1 MSVNYKV
8 LQERL
13 FKRVHRTGEE
23 IKNDFP
29 NILRACIQYEAWKHF
44 QKADGKPFENL
55 GEWLV
60 YSFPNGVSMGGTT
73 SAISYEDAL
82 QLCKDDQELHGTL
95 VKYRP
100 DGRSFTSRHNAKKDK
115 SNVDKVNVRLPK
127 RATGN
132 TRAYIEQRLQ
142 AEFPVIWKQY
152 IRGEFRS
159 ARAAGIAAG
168 FIKDTHD
175 PVMRLK
181 ANWNKAS
188 RKQQNEFLRWLAT
201 EQDVAIQKTKKKA
214 SAK

>member
-82 QLCKDDQELHGTL
+82 QLCKDDRELHGL
-95 VKYRP
+95 MVKHRP
-100 DGRSFTSRHNAKKDK
+100 TGGVGGRPSKEQKPVN
-115 SNVDKVNVRLPK
+115 NVNGLPK
-127 RATGN
+127 RAMGN

-201 EQDVAIQKTKKKA
+201 EQDVAIQKTKKRA
-214 SAK
+214 RAK

>member
-29 NILRACIQYEAWKHF
+29 NILRTCIEYKAWEHF
-44 QKADGKPFENL
+44 KKADGESFRNL

-60 YSFPNGVSMGGTT
+60 YAFPNGISMGG
-73 SAISYEDAL
+73 SDKAISYEDAL
-82 QLCKDDQELHGTL
+82 QLCKEDRELHGLL
-95 VKYRP
+95 VKHRP
-100 DGRSFTSRHNAKKDK
+100 TGKTGPKPKDNCVN
-115 SNVDKVNVRLPK
+115 NVNEIPK
-127 RATGN
+127 RAMGN

-142 AEFPVIWKQY
+142 AEFPSIWKQY
-152 IRGEFRS
+152 IRGEFKS
-159 ARAAGIAAG
+159 ARSAGIAAG

-181 ANWNKAS
+181 ANWRKAS
-188 RKQQNEFLRWLAT
+188 RKQQNEFLRWLESEGGVEPKA
-201 EQDVAIQKTKKKA
+201 KKA
-214 SAK
+214 RAK

>member
-13 FKRVHRTGEE
+13 FKRIHRTGEE

-44 QKADGKPFENL
+44 QNEDGKPFENL

-82 QLCKDDQELHGTL
+82 QLCKDDRELHGL
-95 VKYRP
+95 MVKHRP
-100 DGRSFTSRHNAKKDK
+100 SKGQGHRSDK
-115 SNVDKVNVRLPK
+115 ANIVDKINEVPK
-127 RATGN
+127 RATG
-132 TRAYIEQRLQ
+132 TSRAYIEQRLQ

-214 SAK
+214 RAK

>member
-44 QKADGKPFENL
+44 QNEDGKPFENL

-82 QLCKDDQELHGTL
+82 QLCKDDRELHGL
-95 VKYRP
+95 MVKHRP
-100 DGRSFTSRHNAKKDK
+100 SGGVGGRPSKEQKP
-115 SNVDKVNVRLPK
+115 VNKLNGLPK
-127 RATGN
+127 RAMGTS
-132 TRAYIEQRLQ
+132 RAYIEQRLQ

-201 EQDVAIQKTKKKA
+201 EQDVAIQKTKKRA
-214 SAK
+214 RAK

>member
-1 MSVNYKV
+1 M
-8 LQERL
+8 
-13 FKRVHRTGEE
+13 
-23 IKNDFP
+23 
-29 NILRACIQYEAWKHF
+29 
-44 QKADGKPFENL
+44 
-55 GEWLV
+55 
-60 YSFPNGVSMGGTT
+60 
-73 SAISYEDAL
+73 
-82 QLCKDDQELHGTL
+82 
-95 VKYRP
+95 
-100 DGRSFTSRHNAKKDK
+100 
-115 SNVDKVNVRLPK
+115 
-127 RATGN
+127 GN

>member
-1 MSVNYKV
+1 LK
-8 LQERL
+8 LPL
-13 FKRVHRTGEE
+13 AFTA
-23 IKNDFP
+23 
-29 NILRACIQYEAWKHF
+29 RARH
-44 QKADGKPFENL
+44 
-55 GEWLV
+55 
-60 YSFPNGVSMGGTT
+60 
-73 SAISYEDAL
+73 AL
-82 QLCKDDQELHGTL
+82 QLCKDDRELHGL
-95 VKYRP
+95 MVKHRP
-100 DGRSFTSRHNAKKDK
+100 AGKTGPKPKGDCVN
-115 SNVDKVNVRLPK
+115 NVNEIPK
-127 RATGN
+127 RAMGN

>member
-82 QLCKDDQELHGTL
+82 QLCKDDRELHGL
-95 VKYRP
+95 MVKHRP
-100 DGRSFTSRHNAKKDK
+100 SGGVGGRPSKEQKPVN
-115 SNVDKVNVRLPK
+115 NVNGLPK
-127 RATGN
+127 RAMGN

-201 EQDVAIQKTKKKA
+201 EQDVAIQKTKKRA
-214 SAK
+214 RAK